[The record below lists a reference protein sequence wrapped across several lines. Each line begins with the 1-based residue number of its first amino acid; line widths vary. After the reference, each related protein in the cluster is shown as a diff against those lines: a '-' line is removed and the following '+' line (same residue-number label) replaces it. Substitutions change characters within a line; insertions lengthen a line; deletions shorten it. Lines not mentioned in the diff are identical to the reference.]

1 MWVFLDRITFGL
13 IFRHLLD
20 HLPVFLNLCI
30 NYSVWQHTQWHLTHF
45 FLLSFEFSFNFVYGL
60 RKHTREQTHFHLL
73 DDRNWENMVNQN
85 RLKHVWPF
93 PPPSNTAWWV
103 LWDCLSVLKD
113 THTHTLQS
121 VRHLNP
127 QAHEQ
132 LGRTEKTENKR
143 MKRWYDND
151 MNLDEEWKRKRN
163 GINALARWG
172 VGGRPY
178 HEW

>member
-1 MWVFLDRITFGL
+1 MGFPRSHNIWFD
-13 IFRHLLD
+13 
-20 HLPVFLNLCI
+20 LPAPVRSSSCLPEPLHQLFSLTA
-30 NYSVWQHTQWHLTHF
+30 HTMTPNPF

-113 THTHTLQS
+113 THHTHFTIS
-121 VRHLNP
+121 ATP
-127 QAHEQ
+127 KPA
-132 LGRTEKTENKR
+132 GTRTARENGENRKQE

-151 MNLDEEWKRKRN
+151 MNLAKNERGKET
-163 GINALARWG
+163 GSML
-172 VGGRPY
+172 
-178 HEW
+178 